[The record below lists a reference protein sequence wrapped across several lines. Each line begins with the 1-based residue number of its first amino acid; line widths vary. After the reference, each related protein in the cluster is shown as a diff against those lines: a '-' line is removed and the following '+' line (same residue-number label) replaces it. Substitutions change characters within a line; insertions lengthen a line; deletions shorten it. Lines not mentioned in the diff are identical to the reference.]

1 MVGVTLD
8 RRGRGGAGYSVA
20 PILPALVDTTRPDQ
34 VDCTKLFLDALYT
47 VLVAVKESYW
57 FFLSLTKTQ
66 MFQNIG
72 DLDIC
77 NNRDGKTYQT
87 EKKII

>member
-1 MVGVTLD
+1 MVSVTLD

-66 MFQNIG
+66 MFQNEQ
-72 DLDIC
+72 LSREVYIC
-77 NNRDGKTYQT
+77 DTIVLNHD
-87 EKKII
+87 